1 MINSNNL
8 ISNFFYNNNLIN
20 IISANEGD
28 LILKI
33 AKTRRVFEIGRAVI
47 TKNGFENGVDKF
59 FIPIKYNT

>member
-47 TKNGFENGVDKF
+47 TKNRFENGVHKSF
-59 FIPIKYNT
+59 FQ